1 MSRFPLAIERYMSSV
16 LVLIDPAQTLSEAIR
31 LMRLH
36 EVRHLPVV
44 SKGRIEGLVSQR
56 DVYLVQSLERS
67 DPTTILVSEA
77 MTRDP
82 YMVEPDEPVDR
93 VCREMVRRKIG
104 TALVSHG
111 GRLMGLFS
119 TTDAL
124 LALAALVEDD
134 RAPSEEDAAERAPAS
149 PSSSSPS
156 DPSRTRPSRPSPSS
170 ASLRR
175 PGRRPRAGRRS
186 TGC

>member
-44 SKGRIEGLVSQR
+44 SKGRIEGLISQR
-56 DVYLVQSLERS
+56 DVYLMQSLERS
-67 DPTTILVSEA
+67 DPTTVLVSEA

-82 YMVEPDEPVDR
+82 YTVEPDEAVDR

-134 RAPSEEDAAERAPAS
+134 RAPGEEEAQESVAAESATQAPRPKAKVARKRER
-149 PSSSSPS
+149 SS
-156 DPSRTRPSRPSPSS
+156 
-170 ASLRR
+170 RR
-175 PGRRPRAGRRS
+175 IAKGAG
-186 TGC
+186 